1 MIVVL
6 GGETA
11 VEIFHRF
18 DLGRGVAIQ
27 PDLQWIGTPGGGDP
41 SGADDAWIATLR
53 LQIAF

>member
-1 MIVVL
+1 
-6 GGETA
+6 
-11 VEIFHRF
+11 
-18 DLGRGVAIQ
+18 VAIQ